1 MQHPPQQAPLS
12 VPALS
17 LLPRPSATA
26 PPPPPPAHLFNQVD
40 PSGTAAGEHG
50 QGAWRRVVLR
60 RRALL
65 VMLPLLLLLLLLP
78 VALGRLPPRPRC
90 RQTLQQLGA
99 CSRQPAGAE
108 IQEERRRQSKS

>member
-1 MQHPPQQAPLS
+1 M
-12 VPALS
+12 
-17 LLPRPSATA
+17 
-26 PPPPPPAHLFNQVD
+26 
-40 PSGTAAGEHG
+40 
-50 QGAWRRVVLR
+50 VLR